1 MGTFLVVL
9 SFKKKK
15 KTSLLPMLGAQFQS
29 LMEKL
34 KIPHALQHSQINN
47 KRLFENQMS
56 AGRRRVPW
64 TVKAGLKRSR
74 GLSPGA
80 LCASR
85 ERGWHPL
92 LPSSALSRQLN
103 SFSSADGTSAA
114 HNWL

>member
-1 MGTFLVVL
+1 MQ
-9 SFKKKK
+9 
-15 KTSLLPMLGAQFQS
+15 GAQFQS